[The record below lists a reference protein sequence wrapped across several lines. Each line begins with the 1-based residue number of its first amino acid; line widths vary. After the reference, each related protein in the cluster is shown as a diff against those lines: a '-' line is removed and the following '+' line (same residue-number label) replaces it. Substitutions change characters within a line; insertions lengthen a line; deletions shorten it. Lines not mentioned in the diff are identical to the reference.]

1 MKREMPKPSTVRNG
15 WLREVLKPV
24 MPAFREV
31 FAVSLFVNLLA
42 LAIPIFV
49 LQVYDRVVFYS
60 GLSTLAALAI
70 GVIVAIMFDF
80 VLRQTR
86 SRILQRVAVR
96 IDVELGRRLFNKI
109 LSLPLRV
116 LEARGATYWQTLFR
130 DADVVRNLFSG
141 PSAVLVTDLPF
152 AVLFIIVIFIVAAP
166 IAWVLLIMLPLFLLL
181 AWRSGSVVDHAL
193 RDEKDASLNRD
204 ALLSE
209 VVHGRTTIKALA
221 LDEAMKADWE
231 IRHAD
236 TIERSM
242 HRGSRGDTYVNIG
255 FALMMATT
263 VALVSVGALAII
275 AHKITLG
282 SLIATTMLSNR
293 IIGPFNQ
300 LVNTWRNLAGFKQ
313 SLDRLGEA
321 FGAESE
327 RESAGLAMER
337 PKGRITIE
345 NLSFAYGEDE
355 KPVLDGIKLE
365 IGPGGITGVVGRN
378 GSGKTTLV
386 KLLHGLYAP
395 TGGRILLDG
404 ADIGQFTRGEL
415 SRWIGYVP
423 QECFLFTGNI
433 RDNIAKAHLDA
444 EDEAILRASQMAGVH
459 QYVIDLPKGY
469 STDIGE
475 AGSRLSGGQRQRIA
489 IARAM
494 LSDPPVLLLDEASG
508 NLDAEAEIGLRDTLI
523 GLAETHTII
532 VVTHT
537 PALLRACGNVIVLDK
552 GRVALAGPAPQ
563 VLPKIMGSAGGRP
576 AAAVA
581 AQRRDGA
588 GPDGDESR
596 TDQSPPPLAKES
608 A

>member
-1 MKREMPKPSTVRNG
+1 MKPAMSKPSTVRNR

-24 MPAFREV
+24 LPAFREV
-31 FAVSLFVNLLA
+31 FVVSLFVNLLA
-42 LAIPIFV
+42 LTIPVFV

-60 GLSTLAALAI
+60 GLTTLAALAI
-70 GVIVAIMFDF
+70 GVMVAIMFDF
-80 VLRQTR
+80 ILRQAR

-96 IDVELGRRLFNKI
+96 IDVVLGRRLFHKI

-193 RDEKDASLNRD
+193 RDEKNASLNRD

-221 LDEAMKADWE
+221 LDQAVKTDWE
-231 IRHAD
+231 ARHAD

-242 HRGSRGDTYVNIG
+242 HRGSRGDTYVNLG
-255 FALMMATT
+255 FVLMMSTT

-313 SLDRLGEA
+313 SLDRLSEA
-321 FGAESE
+321 FAAESE
-327 RESAGLAMER
+327 REQSALMMER
-337 PKGRITIE
+337 PKGRISIE
-345 NLSFAYGEDE
+345 NVSFAYGPDQ

-365 IGPGGITGVVGRN
+365 IGPGGITGLVGRN

-386 KLLHGLYAP
+386 KLLHGLYTP
-395 TGGRILLDG
+395 TAGRILLDG
-404 ADIGQFTRGEL
+404 ADIGQFSRREL
-415 SRWIGYVP
+415 SGWIGYVP
-423 QECFLFTGNI
+423 QECFLFAGNI
-433 RDNIAKAHLDA
+433 RDNIAKAHPDA
-444 EDEAILRASQMAGVH
+444 EDEAILRAAQMAGVH
-459 QYVIDLPKGY
+459 QYVIDLPEGY
-469 STDIGE
+469 ATDIGE

-508 NLDAEAEIGLRDTLI
+508 NLDAEAEIALRDTLI

-537 PALLRACGNVIVLDK
+537 PALLRACSNIVVLDK

-563 VLPKIMGSAGGRP
+563 VLPKIMGTSAGRP
-576 AAAVA
+576 TSAVA
-581 AQRRDGA
+581 QQPREAPAENEGEGRSE
-588 GPDGDESR
+588 PP
-596 TDQSPPPLAKES
+596 PPPLAKES